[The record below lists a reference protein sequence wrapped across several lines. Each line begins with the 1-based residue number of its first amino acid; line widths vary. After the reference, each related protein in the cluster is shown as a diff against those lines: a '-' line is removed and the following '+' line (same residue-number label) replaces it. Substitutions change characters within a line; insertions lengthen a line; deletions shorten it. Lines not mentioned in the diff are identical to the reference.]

1 MDRGALR
8 HRVLPGST
16 DATRVTTS
24 PEVFDEHYENHQLLL
39 PDSPIY
45 RRLKAMMP
53 TAMEPQQST
62 TVNTTLKELL
72 SSDQ

>member
-1 MDRGALR
+1 M
-8 HRVLPGST
+8 PGSP
-16 DATRVTTS
+16 DAARVTTS

-53 TAMEPQQST
+53 AAMEPQQAT
-62 TVNTTLKELL
+62 TESATLKELL
-72 SSDQ
+72 ASER